1 MRNKKYYG
9 TMLITML
16 FLSGALVSKS
26 TASAAED
33 KNWLDVYEEMR
44 SEMEQEA
51 KDIIQRE
58 ISTEAKKDVA
68 KEDLGTLL
76 ESCDIKNAIPLWDMP
91 NDFQMIADYK
101 KYDGDFSKLIT
112 WNNAWYIP
120 AQTMAGTYASI
131 YIQKEGTKYEVY
143 GTYLGDDYIY
153 VADDMDSIKSIIK
166 QDFDDDIVDVK
177 TVNLPF
183 YEMNLIYVKDAK
195 DNEYVIPYEAPYS
208 SQLTPVLETIGKEE
222 GKVYEL
228 SEYIQGM
235 DNFIEEYTEK
245 ELRTLVSEMGYG
257 GRVQLRLKVPSDKKI
272 IMFQ

>member
-1 MRNKKYYG
+1 
-9 TMLITML
+9 
-16 FLSGALVSKS
+16 
-26 TASAAED
+26 
-33 KNWLDVYEEMR
+33 
-44 SEMEQEA
+44 
-51 KDIIQRE
+51 
-58 ISTEAKKDVA
+58 
-68 KEDLGTLL
+68 
-76 ESCDIKNAIPLWDMP
+76 
-91 NDFQMIADYK
+91 
-101 KYDGDFSKLIT
+101 
-112 WNNAWYIP
+112 
-120 AQTMAGTYASI
+120 MAGTYASI

-235 DNFIEEYTEK
+235 DNFIEEHTEK

-257 GRVQLRLKVPSDKKI
+257 GRVQLRLKVPSDKKNNYVSI
-272 IMFQ
+272 IVISIVSILLIICTFLFLLRRRMRRDMDE